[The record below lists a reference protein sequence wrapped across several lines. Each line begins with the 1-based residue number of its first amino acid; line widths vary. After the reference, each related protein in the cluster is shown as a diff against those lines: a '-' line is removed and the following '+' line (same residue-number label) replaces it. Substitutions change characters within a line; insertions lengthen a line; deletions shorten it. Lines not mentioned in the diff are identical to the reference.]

1 MRPFT
6 LSSLSFV
13 VTLLLGVLVT
23 PGTAAAQTEAQPTP
37 IEVAYLADTKPFR
50 ERLGTYQE
58 QLVAHQ
64 QAVAEGQLDSI
75 AMADLSD
82 LTRELF
88 AARQAFAGAVPSAR
102 LDQYDRT
109 IKLAIDRG
117 YAATVLLLRAQVTD
131 SLPDRDA
138 LIREAAIQSGSSSRL
153 MEAAEEEL
161 RALLPA
167 AAL

>member
-1 MRPFT
+1 
-6 LSSLSFV
+6 
-13 VTLLLGVLVT
+13 
-23 PGTAAAQTEAQPTP
+23 
-37 IEVAYLADTKPFR
+37 VAYLADTKPFR
-50 ERLGTYQE
+50 DRLGTYHE

-64 QAVAEGQLDSI
+64 QAAAEGQLDSI
-75 AMADLSD
+75 AIADLGD

-88 AARQAFAGAVPSAR
+88 AARRAFAVAVPSAR

-109 IKLAIDRG
+109 IKLALDRG

-131 SLPDRDA
+131 SLPVRDA

-153 MEAAEEEL
+153 LEEASEEL